1 VTDELDAARPPEAL
15 PAVDRRD
22 FLRTAGI
29 GAGALLASGCAARSN
44 AVDVTGLQAL
54 PRRSLLQR
62 DRGHVV
68 VIGAG
73 IWGSFT
79 AYELLQSGARV
90 TLVDQYGPGNSRATS
105 GDETRGVRSSYG
117 DRAAGELWVQWARES
132 MRRWA
137 AWDAEWSK
145 DVKLNLYFQTGDVIM
160 RPAEEPFTTRTV
172 EWWKKYNVP
181 HEVIT
186 GDEVSKRW
194 PAINADGMALAITEP
209 DAGVVRARRAV
220 HAVAGVV
227 ETLGARIVVGRARLG
242 TGANGQ
248 LDGVILDDGEVIRGD
263 RYVFACG
270 PWLPKVFP
278 EIMGQ
283 RMRLPIGY
291 VVYFGTPVGDT
302 RFQYPNIPSWNVP
315 GVTGW
320 PTLPVDNRGF
330 RVRGSM
336 AAPLAPGATPPPRND
351 APADP
356 AQQDPDT
363 SVRWTSA
370 ERIEGSRRVL
380 QARFPALA
388 NAPVLETRACHY
400 ESSINRD
407 FVIDNHP
414 DYSNVWITGCGNAEG
429 FKFGP
434 VIGAYIAQRVL
445 GDAGDPA
452 IAARFRIPKEEY
464 EATPAPSR

>member
-1 VTDELDAARPPEAL
+1 L
-15 PAVDRRD
+15 
-22 FLRTAGI
+22 G
-29 GAGALLASGCAARSN
+29 
-44 AVDVTGLQAL
+44 
-54 PRRSLLQR
+54 R

-73 IWGSFT
+73 IWGSFA
-79 AYELLQSGARV
+79 AYELLQRGATV

-117 DRAAGELWVQWARES
+117 DRATGELWMQWAREA
-132 MRRWA
+132 MTRWQD
-137 AWDAEWSK
+137 WDAEWST
-145 DVKLNLYFQTGDVIM
+145 DQKLNLYFKTGDVIM
-160 RPAEEPFTTRTV
+160 RAAEEPFTTRTV
-172 EWWKKYNVP
+172 EWWKKYDIP

-186 GDEVSKRW
+186 AAEVSKRW
-194 PAINADGMALAITEP
+194 PHINTDGMTVAITEP

-227 ETLGARIVVGRARLG
+227 EALGGKIVIGRARLG
-242 TGANGQ
+242 TSANGQ
-248 LDGVILDDGEVIRGD
+248 LDGVVLDDGQVIRGD

-278 EIMGQ
+278 EIMGR
-283 RMRLPIGY
+283 RMRLPLGY

-302 RFQYPNIPSWNVP
+302 RFQYPNMPSWNVP

-320 PTLPVDNRGF
+320 PTLPVDSRGF

-336 AAPLAPGATPPPRND
+336 AAPLAAGSAAPSSTPARPDSPP
-351 APADP
+351 DP
-356 AQQDPDT
+356 AQSDPDT
-363 SVRWTSA
+363 SVRWTSD
-370 ERIEGSRRVL
+370 ERIMGSRRVL

-407 FVIDNHP
+407 FVVDNHP
-414 DYSNVWITGCGNAEG
+414 ELSNVWLTGCGNAEG

-445 GDAGDPA
+445 GDEGDPEV
-452 IAARFRIPKEEY
+452 AARFRIPKEEY
-464 EATPAPSR
+464 DPPAPPSR